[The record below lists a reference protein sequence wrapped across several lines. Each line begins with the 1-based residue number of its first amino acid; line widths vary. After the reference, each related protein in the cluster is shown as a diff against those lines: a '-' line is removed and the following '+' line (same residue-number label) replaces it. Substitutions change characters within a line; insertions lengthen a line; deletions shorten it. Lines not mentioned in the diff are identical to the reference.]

1 MPTDSPEMER
11 RMVKEGTDVKE
22 AFLWSMS
29 DCTAKLK
36 ALREGDVL
44 WRRTRGSFYG
54 VDFGDI
60 RGEWTRIWSPKEVVK
75 LMLKQLELGKKTD
88 RCYCGPS

>member
-11 RMVKEGTDVKE
+11 RIVKEGTDVKE

-29 DCTAKLK
+29 DCTAKLE

-44 WRRTRGSFYG
+44 WRRTRGSLWG
-54 VDFGDI
+54 
-60 RGEWTRIWSPKEVVK
+60 
-75 LMLKQLELGKKTD
+75 
-88 RCYCGPS
+88 

>member
-44 WRRTRGSFYG
+44 WRRTRGSLWG
-54 VDFGDI
+54 
-60 RGEWTRIWSPKEVVK
+60 
-75 LMLKQLELGKKTD
+75 
-88 RCYCGPS
+88 